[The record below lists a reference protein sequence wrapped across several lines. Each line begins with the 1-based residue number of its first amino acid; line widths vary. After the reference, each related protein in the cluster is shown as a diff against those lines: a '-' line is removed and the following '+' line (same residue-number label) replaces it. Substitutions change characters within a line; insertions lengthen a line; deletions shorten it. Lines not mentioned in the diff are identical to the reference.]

1 MAGGF
6 VSQTPGVRNYNYKLT
21 PKVFV
26 TCFIGAF
33 GGLIFGYDLG
43 ISGLLFFQIQ
53 LLLLES
59 DFGKLPVSNLGLCF
73 VACRRSNLDGA
84 ILGRVLP
91 LRVQED
97 EERT

>member
-43 ISGLLFFQIQ
+43 ISGFFF
-53 LLLLES
+53 S
-59 DFGKLPVSNLGLCF
+59 DSSLVFFFDLV
-73 VACRRSNLDGA
+73 LD
-84 ILGRVLP
+84 
-91 LRVQED
+91 
-97 EERT
+97 

>member
-6 VSQTPGVRNYNYKLT
+6 VSSTPGVRNYNYKLT

-43 ISGLLFFQIQ
+43 ISGFFFFSQIQVLFFF
-53 LLLLES
+53 
-59 DFGKLPVSNLGLCF
+59 DC
-73 VACRRSNLDGA
+73 
-84 ILGRVLP
+84 
-91 LRVQED
+91 D
-97 EERT
+97 EMSSE

>member
-43 ISGLLFFQIQ
+43 ISGFFSFLQVLFF
-53 LLLLES
+53 
-59 DFGKLPVSNLGLCF
+59 FGL
-73 VACRRSNLDGA
+73 
-84 ILGRVLP
+84 I
-91 LRVQED
+91 
-97 EERT
+97 